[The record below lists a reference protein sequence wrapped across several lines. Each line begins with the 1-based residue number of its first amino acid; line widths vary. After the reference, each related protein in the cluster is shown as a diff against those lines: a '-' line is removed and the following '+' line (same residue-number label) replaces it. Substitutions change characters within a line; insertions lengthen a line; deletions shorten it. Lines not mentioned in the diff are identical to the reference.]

1 MRPSSTSSTDPN
13 APYRDAIASLADGN
27 VFANTQADSSET
39 SHPTHP
45 QTSFAGLN
53 PPRNRGGSASN
64 ASASVASAS
73 TATPQVTISAFKNY
87 LSAMGYLDADAVRLV
102 TVANRLNKTDL
113 RPQTLYDAMQILHQ
127 ANHPLFAELNLT
139 NQEIRELQHRIA
151 GIVTN
156 KGGFMLPMQ
165 KIFQECNNN
174 PKQLIIDILAYVRR
188 VFS

>member
-1 MRPSSTSSTDPN
+1 MRPSSTGSTDPN

-27 VFANTQADSSET
+27 AFANIRADSFET
-39 SHPTHP
+39 SHPSHP
-45 QTSFAGLN
+45 QTPFAALS
-53 PPRNRGGSASN
+53 PRNRGGSASN
-64 ASASVASAS
+64 PSASVASAS

-87 LSAMGYLDADAVRLV
+87 LCAMGYLDADALRMV
-102 TVANRLNKTDL
+102 TVANRLSKTDL
-113 RPQTLYDAMQILHQ
+113 RPQTLYDTMQILHQ
-127 ANHPLFAELNLT
+127 AHHPLVAELNLT
-139 NQEIRELQHRIA
+139 NQEIRELRHRIA

-174 PKQLIIDILAYVRR
+174 PKQLIIGMLAHIRR